1 MVLFDKLVDVNISH
15 LNVDQC
21 NPVTKL
27 KFWRLYVIQK
37 VTDLFLWRKEF
48 IKFLVAEYNEDKRN
62 E

>member
-37 VTDLFLWRKEF
+37 VTDLFRDSF
-48 IKFLVAEYNEDKRN
+48 SSSVVAEYKEDKRN

>member
-1 MVLFDKLVDVNISH
+1 MVLFDKLVDVNVAQ

-37 VTDLFLWRKEF
+37 VRGLC
-48 IKFLVAEYNEDKRN
+48 
-62 E
+62 